1 MNAIYRGENEALG
14 IRRGWLEHVSV
25 RRPWRG
31 RGVAKALCAASFRVL
46 RDQGMD
52 EAWLGVDG
60 SNPTGAVRLYEGL
73 GFGVVRQWKAYGRPH
88 RGSGTGRLAACGA
101 ALGVAARRP
110 DGRPGCGMA
119 RPGQAGW
126 TVRSPG
132 RRARMPAWVDARG
145 SPSWSRPR
153 WPSRRVPGPGHPRCR
168 RSQATGSD
176 EPGIASATAGAT
188 VHRDTPV
195 PTPSPGLTGSPA
207 EETPMSVFTLTSSA
221 IAAGGSIPRR
231 FTCDGADTSP
241 ELAWNGAP
249 AGTAA
254 LVLVVDDPD
263 AGGFVHWLV
272 LDLPG
277 ADQGT
282 LAGGIPPSAASLS
295 QGTNDFGRRGWG
307 GPCPPSG
314 EHRYTFTMY
323 ALAAPLGLPDGA
335 SKSAVRRALAGANVL
350 ATAVL
355 GARYRR
361 AG

>member
-1 MNAIYRGENEALG
+1 MGGRTGLAL
-14 IRRGWLEHVSV
+14 
-25 RRPWRG
+25 
-31 RGVAKALCAASFRVL
+31 
-46 RDQGMD
+46 
-52 EAWLGVDG
+52 
-60 SNPTGAVRLYEGL
+60 
-73 GFGVVRQWKAYGRPH
+73 
-88 RGSGTGRLAACGA
+88 LAAA
-101 ALGVAARRP
+101 AMAVAA
-110 DGRPGCGMA
+110 C
-119 RPGQAGW
+119 AGVGAP
-126 TVRSPG
+126 TV
-132 RRARMPAWVDARG
+132 
-145 SPSWSRPR
+145 PS
-153 WPSRRVPGPGHPRCR
+153 
-168 RSQATGSD
+168 SQATGRD
-176 EPGIASATAGAT
+176 GPGAASAAAGAT
-188 VHRDTPV
+188 AHRDAPA
-195 PTPSPGLTGSPA
+195 PTPSPGPTGSPA

-241 ELAWNGAP
+241 ELAWKGAP
-249 AGTAA
+249 AGTTA

-282 LAGGIPPSAASLS
+282 LAAGIPPSAAIFS

-314 EHRYTFTMY
+314 EHRYTFTLY

-335 SKSAVRRALAGANVL
+335 SKTAVRRALAGANVL

-361 AG
+361 AE